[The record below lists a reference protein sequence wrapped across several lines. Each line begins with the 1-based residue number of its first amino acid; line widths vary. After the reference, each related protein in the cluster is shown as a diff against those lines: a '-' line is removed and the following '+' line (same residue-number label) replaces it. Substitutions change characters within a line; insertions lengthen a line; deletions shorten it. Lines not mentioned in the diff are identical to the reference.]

1 MTISQLNQTPR
12 FEARFRVTKKGV
24 DHLSFVSGA
33 SAATQGLNGAALTCA
48 SSPDGKNP
56 GSGAGFAGLI
66 ADVLRASDANGS
78 AQIVQ
83 NHPGGLG
90 FIATIAGAVSTA
102 TTIYMQNV
110 VKPRVPEKYP
120 DEPSPPSRPVPQK
133 KTPVKAIESEG
144 KKPLTLNRPK
154 DLD

>member
-1 MTISQLNQTPR
+1 MTVSQLNPTPR
-12 FEARFRVTKKGV
+12 FEARFRVTKKGI

-33 SAATQGLNGAALTCA
+33 SAATQGLNGVALTCA
-48 SSPDGKNP
+48 SSPDGQRP
-56 GSGAGFAGLI
+56 GIGAGFAGLI

-102 TTIYMQNV
+102 TTIYMQDV

-120 DEPSPPSRPVPQK
+120 DEPASPSRSLPQK
-133 KTPVKAIESEG
+133 KTPAKASEPET